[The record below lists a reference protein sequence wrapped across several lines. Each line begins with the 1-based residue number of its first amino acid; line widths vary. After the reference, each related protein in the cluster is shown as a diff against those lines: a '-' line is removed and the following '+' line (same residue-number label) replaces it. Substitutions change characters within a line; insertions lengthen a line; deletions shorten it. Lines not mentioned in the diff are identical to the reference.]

1 MACTEMSDDRI
12 QDILIVGGGT
22 AGWMAAAALSRF
34 LRNGYT
40 RIRLIESEDI
50 GTVGV
55 GEATI
60 PPIRNFLEMLRIDEN
75 DFVRKTQATFKVGI
89 EFVDWTRPGDRYMHP
104 FGQFGAD
111 IEGVPF
117 HQFFL
122 RSFALGQLRDIEPFS
137 LTAVAARQ
145 GRFAPAQ
152 AATFPLNHWTYAY
165 HFDASLVAGYLR
177 ACAERQGVQRTEGK
191 VVKVALQDPDGR
203 IEAVTLDN
211 GERIAA
217 DFFIDC
223 SGFRALLIGEA
234 LGVAYQDW
242 SHWLPC
248 NRAVAVAS
256 ENTGRLDPYTRSS
269 ARSAGWQW
277 QIPLQHRTGNGY
289 VYASNGIS
297 DDEAATTLLDN
308 LGGAAIGEP
317 RFIPFTTGRREV
329 FWRKNCVS
337 LGLAAG
343 FMEPLESTAIHLVQ
357 TGIAKLLAL
366 FPDKQM
372 NAIEIDEYNR
382 LMGSTFDQ
390 IRDFLVLHYK
400 ATERD
405 DSELWNYCRNMKI
418 PASLQHK
425 LGLFSGRGRI
435 FRYEDELFSVTSWV
449 AVLLG
454 QGIWP
459 AKYDEIVNSMSQS
472 ELAEVMQRMQAQIA
486 ATADKIPLQQEFIGR
501 FCAAAGGHTNS
512 ATINTNV

>member
-1 MACTEMSDDRI
+1 MSDDRI
-12 QDILIVGGGT
+12 RDIVIVGGGT

-40 RIRLIESEDI
+40 KIRVIESEDI

-89 EFVDWTRPGDRYMHP
+89 EFVDWTRPGHRYMHP
-104 FGQFGAD
+104 FGLFGAD

-122 RSFALGQLRDIEPFS
+122 RSHALGQVTDIEPYS

-152 AATFPLNHWTYAY
+152 AATFPLNHWAYAY

-177 ACAERQGVQRTEGK
+177 ELAERLGAQRTEGT
-191 VVKVALQDPDGR
+191 VVDVSLRGTDGHIDAL
-203 IEAVTLDN
+203 TLAS
-211 GERIAA
+211 GERVPG
-217 DFFIDC
+217 DLFIDC
-223 SGFRALLIGEA
+223 SGFRALLIGAA
-234 LGVAYQDW
+234 LGVDYDDW

-256 ENTGRLDPYTRSS
+256 ANVGAPDPYTRST
-269 ARSAGWQW
+269 ARNAGWQW
-277 QIPLQHRTGNGY
+277 RIPLQHRSGNGY
-289 VYASNGIS
+289 VYATNAIS
-297 DDEAATTLLDN
+297 DDAAAAKLLEQLD
-308 LGGAAIGEP
+308 GAPLGEP
-317 RFIPFTTGRREV
+317 RFIPFTTGRRKA
-329 FWRKNCVS
+329 FWSKNCVS

-366 FPDKQM
+366 FPDK
-372 NAIEIDEYNR
+372 NFSAVEIDEYNR
-382 LMGSTFDQ
+382 LMTASFEQ

-405 DSELWNYCRNMKI
+405 DSELWNYCRNMSI
-418 PASLQHK
+418 PDSLQRK
-425 LGLFSGRGRI
+425 LDLFAGRGRV

-454 QGIWP
+454 QSAWP
-459 AKYDEIVNSMSQS
+459 KAYDEIVNSMTSA
-472 ELAEVMQRMQAQIA
+472 ELADVMQKMQAQIA
-486 ATADKIPLQQEFIGR
+486 GTAQKIPLQQEYIDR
-501 FCAAAGGHTNS
+501 FCAARGPAANS
-512 ATINTNV
+512 DTISADV